1 MTNEEIDG
9 TPGWTFLSNHTHV
22 LVCIATQPDI
32 RMTDVA
38 ELVGIRERAVHRIVH
53 DLVDA
58 GYVTVRKQGRRNV
71 YSVDLDMP
79 LRHPLE
85 ARHRIRAIIDPL
97 LARPPRHA
105 SDAN

>member
-1 MTNEEIDG
+1 MTNEETDG
-9 TPGWTFLSNHTHV
+9 APGWTFLSNHTHV

-53 DLVDA
+53 DLADA

-71 YSVDLDMP
+71 YSVNLEMP

-85 ARHRIRAIIDPL
+85 ARHHIRAIIDPL
-97 LARPPRHA
+97 LARPTRSA
-105 SDAN
+105 SGAH